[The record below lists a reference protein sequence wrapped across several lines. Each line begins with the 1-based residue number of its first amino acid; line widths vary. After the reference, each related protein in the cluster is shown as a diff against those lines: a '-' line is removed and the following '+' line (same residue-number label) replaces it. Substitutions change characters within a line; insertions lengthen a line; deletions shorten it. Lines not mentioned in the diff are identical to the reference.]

1 VEDSERDRLIKVL
14 RMFGSNHD
22 GEVAS
27 AARRAHE
34 IVQKHSL
41 DWDDL
46 VLPVKA
52 HAQQQQQHRY
62 QQQYDNTGF
71 ADVEDEYNEAF
82 LIRRA
87 RSFEQYL
94 TEWERDDFLP
104 SIADS
109 LIEWG
114 HLTPKQRAVL
124 DRINN
129 KLKLRGCW

>member
-14 RMFGSNHD
+14 RMFGSTHD

-34 IVQKHSL
+34 IVKKHSL

-46 VLPVKA
+46 VLPVKQ
-52 HAQQQQQHRY
+52 HQQQ
-62 QQQYDNTGF
+62 QQQYDNDGF

-87 RSFEQYL
+87 QQFSQFLSDYEQK
-94 TEWERDDFLP
+94 FLP

-114 HLTPKQRAVL
+114 RLTPKQRAVL